1 MIVNNLTPE
10 QYRLLDLL
18 EDPKLR
24 PAKNEDGDVVDAVD
38 PRLRVIEAQL
48 ADLLDDFDADKA
60 IELAQI
66 ADELVARNTA
76 RMNYARQVSQGARAG
91 HEASEII
98 VSLLERMMIKH
109 GIDRATNEQ
118 MRLEILES
126 EPVETVHVTDSSLLP
141 EEFWHIPDAR
151 MIDHNRIAM
160 AMEDPTTEIP
170 GVERVMPDP
179 IPQLRRR

>member
-1 MIVNNLTPE
+1 MIINNLTPD

-18 EDPKLR
+18 EDPNLR

-98 VSLLERMMIKH
+98 VSLLERLMIEH
-109 GIDRATNEQ
+109 GIDSASNDQ
-118 MRLEILES
+118 MRLQILVS
-126 EPVETVHVTDSSLLP
+126 EPVERAQVTDPDLVP
-141 EEFWHIPDAR
+141 EEFWHVPDGR
-151 MIDHNRIAM
+151 MIDHNRIAQE
-160 AMEDPTTEIP
+160 MEDPTTEIP